1 MIARALWNKLCPL
14 DKISSIVFVNHSD
27 PQLITGWAHGT
38 TVLRNTWKNIIF
50 PSNPHFNFRYVPNIL
65 NLTTDMTSKLESY
78 RLHCRKYQTV
88 PRTRVR
94 VPFFDFFLIHNTHES
109 WRMSNQEVANSRML
123 RNSITSLSPFPFKAC
138 SERIID
144 FHFLSSHKFSNKILA
159 AISLRCIIGY

>member
-1 MIARALWNKLCPL
+1 MTILLSWLSLALWNKLSPL

-38 TVLRNTWKNIIF
+38 TVLRNTWKNIVF
-50 PSNPHFNFRYVPNIL
+50 PSNPHFKFRYAPNIL
-65 NLTTDMTSKLESY
+65 NFTTDMTSKWESY
-78 RLHCRKYQTV
+78 NQTV

-109 WRMSNQEVANSRML
+109 WWMSNQEVANSRVL

-144 FHFLSSHKFSNKILA
+144 SLS
-159 AISLRCIIGY
+159 